1 MLAGIRERRSI
12 ACGVSKQ
19 HYAALSF
26 LIWPHSAKS
35 NSTIARIMA
44 WQRQGDGDS
53 LVNVSKPMVFPF
65 FDVCRKDFRMRKLVA
80 LCCFVAL
87 TCLSGLASN
96 LIYGDSANGGK
107 PYLLEIDKTTGAIV
121 ATYNNLAGGFDG
133 RGVAVLGN
141 IAYYTDAVD
150 NNVYK
155 YDLST
160 STDLGAAFSVT
171 GAAALAT
178 IAYDGTNFWLSS
190 YLGGN
195 QVYLYTPTGVL
206 LKTITMANC
215 TANCDGLE
223 YFVQNGKGYLIENRG
238 DGQGPYDVYDLNGN
252 LVTAALLPGTGETT
266 GIAFDGTHFFTSS
279 PDLGSFGSISEWTT
293 SGALVQT
300 LDLTGGSSGLL
311 IEDLSFDYSQTL
323 PTPEPASLLLLG
335 TGLLSAIG
343 YGGRRPGL

>member
-1 MLAGIRERRSI
+1 MRR
-12 ACGVSKQ
+12 
-19 HYAALSF
+19 
-26 LIWPHSAKS
+26 
-35 NSTIARIMA
+35 
-44 WQRQGDGDS
+44 
-53 LVNVSKPMVFPF
+53 
-65 FDVCRKDFRMRKLVA
+65 LVA

-87 TCLSGLASN
+87 TCLSALSSN
-96 LIYGDSANGGK
+96 IIYGDSANGGK
-107 PYLLEIDKTTGAIV
+107 PYLLEIDKTTGAIL

-133 RGVAVLGN
+133 RGIAVIGN
-141 IAYYTDAVD
+141 IAYYTDAAD

-160 STDLGAAFSVT
+160 STDLGVAFSVT
-171 GAAALAT
+171 GAAALST

-195 QVYLYTPTGVL
+195 QDYLYTPTGVL

-252 LVTAALLPGTGETT
+252 LVTAALIPGTGETT
-266 GIAFDGTHFFTSS
+266 GIAFDGIHFFTSS
-279 PDLGSFGSISEWTT
+279 PDLGSIGSISEWTT

-311 IEDLSFDYSQTL
+311 IEDLSFDYSQVL
-323 PTPEPASLLLLG
+323 NTPEPGSLTLMG
-335 TGLLSAIG
+335 AGIIGMWGSSSARSTA
-343 YGGRRPGL
+343 RRNIREL